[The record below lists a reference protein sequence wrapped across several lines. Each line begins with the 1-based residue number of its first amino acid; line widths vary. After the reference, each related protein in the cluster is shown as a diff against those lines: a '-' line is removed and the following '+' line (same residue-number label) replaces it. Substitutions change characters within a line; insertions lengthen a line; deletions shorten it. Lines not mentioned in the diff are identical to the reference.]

1 MPVVPRHSPLLG
13 RTPALTRRGLLR
25 LGAGAGAA
33 VLLGGCGDDEPAASR
48 SSGASGT
55 PMTIKTCVYAK
66 NHASSPLYWQ
76 QFAPEGVKVEVTP
89 IASSAEVQSGLESGQ
104 FDAGLMGVYNTIT
117 STSETITS
125 KIVGMVSRQGLGLI
139 GRAGEVEDVASLK
152 GKKVAVPPPG
162 VQGLILSQM
171 LRGAGLELG
180 RDVTPVPL
188 GYADHPTALE
198 RGDVQAYMGTE
209 PLCTQSVVA
218 GVGVRVPGAYDTPLG
233 DFNTALWAS
242 SAVLEDP
249 DKTRMIVQLQ
259 KAAAEHLTPKG
270 ENDPA
275 VWQDLLVTQFGYEE
289 QVYEAV
295 LDNVG
300 AEWRFDDER
309 RSQFEGAGA
318 TLLEQGTIT
327 AEPDY
332 ERFYARDYWD
342 G

>member
-1 MPVVPRHSPLLG
+1 VPVLHPLS
-13 RTPALTRRGLLR
+13 RRRFLE
-25 LGAGAGAA
+25 LGAGLGAA
-33 VLLGGCGDDEPAASR
+33 TLLGGCGGESSPSAAS
-48 SSGASGT
+48 SSGGSST
-55 PMTIKTCVYAK
+55 MTIRTCVYAK

-76 QFAPEGVKVEVTP
+76 QFAPEGVTVEVTP

-117 STSETITS
+117 SASESITS

-139 GRAGEVEDVASLK
+139 GRAGVVEDVASLR

-171 LRGAGLELG
+171 LATEGLQLD

-198 RGDVQAYMGTE
+198 RGDVQAYIGTE
-209 PLCTQSVVA
+209 PLCTQSIV
-218 GVGVRVPGAYDTPLG
+218 GGIGVRVPGAYDTVLG

-249 DKTRMIVQLQ
+249 DKTRVIVQMQ
-259 KAAAEHLTPKG
+259 KDAAEHLTPGG
-270 ENDPA
+270 ENDPE
-275 VWQDLLVTQFGYEE
+275 VWQDLLVTQFGYDE
-289 QVYEAV
+289 QVYEEV
-295 LDNVG
+295 LGNVG
-300 AEWRFDDER
+300 AVWRFDEER
-309 RSQFEGAGA
+309 QAQFEGAGR
-318 TLLEQGTIT
+318 TLLETGTIN
-327 AEPDY
+327 ALPDF

-342 G
+342 L